1 MSKQTVYMST
11 TKINPQQSAAEI
23 VSNLVRAGATS
34 INTNYEAGRITGIR
48 WIQKVRGVDCM
59 FEMPVRVAPL
69 QKVIGDK
76 EQAERTAWR
85 QLLRW
90 VQAQNA
96 MIEVGMAEAG
106 EVYFAYMV
114 NLGSDR
120 TIFQHLVESQFKA
133 LPAGGSQ

>member
-1 MSKQTVYMST
+1 MKKQVYMGT
-11 TKINPQQSAAEI
+11 TKIAPQQTAAEI
-23 VSNLVRAGATS
+23 ISELVRAGANS
-34 INTNYEAGRITGIR
+34 INTEYSNGKISGIR
-48 WIQKVRGVDCM
+48 WLMRVRGTDCL
-59 FEMPVRVAPL
+59 FEMPIRIEPL
-69 QKVIGDK
+69 NKKIDNL

-114 NLGSDR
+114 NPSTNR
-120 TIFQHLVESQFKA
+120 TIFNHLVDSQFKA
-133 LPAGGSQ
+133 LPAPTKQ